1 MANIVNKVVDTVS
14 NTVGLGNSATQS
26 NQLENQSNRQTEG
39 SLGSKVSHENTQSS
53 LGSTHSDHSTGTRN
67 MESTYGNSAIGS
79 ESAQSA
85 LKSSSTRNT
94 QPSNENSSSISENVQ
109 STFSSNN
116 PYSNSSTQPRT
127 QPGVTQE
134 VRSMVDP
141 AISPQHDQRAPRY
154 VLHNSTPE
162 ECASGNPRKLIDL
175 CSNTNIN
182 ENIVGER
189 DPRDASH
196 VPPSVMAQHLG
207 APDIEHDYPHDS
219 KTKRHSVSA
228 QEEHLMG

>member
-26 NQLENQSNRQTEG
+26 NQLENQSNRQPEG

-53 LGSTHSDHSTGTRN
+53 LGSTHSDHSTSARN
-67 MESTYGNSAIGS
+67 MESAYGNSAIGS
-79 ESAQSA
+79 GSTQSA
-85 LKSSSTRNT
+85 LNSSSTRNT

-141 AISPQHDQRAPRY
+141 AISPQHDQRAP
-154 VLHNSTPE
+154 
-162 ECASGNPRKLIDL
+162 
-175 CSNTNIN
+175 SNTNVN